1 MTQTL
6 TTEQLIVIASGE
18 FDACSVLDASV
29 SMARELLANREAQPV
44 ASREH
49 FESLCNQFWNWTE
62 FDEINTEEEPRLKWD
77 GKKYSHRVTAALWR
91 MYQAAPPAPVVPTP
105 VNFSENTDADTCR
118 KWAWEQVK
126 ELVSADGWT
135 LGDSITYFGFFCWG
149 WDMRRQY
156 NEQRPSQ
163 LTGATAVPDE
173 MTKDDAMAFVR
184 ERPPFKGSVDCVQ
197 ATWNACRAAMLAQ
210 PVSQGCELPDNVREA
225 LTLALQAMEF
235 MGDTLNNIDAVC
247 TEDVEYVTPAFT
259 AVRGLLP
266 AAPEGGNG

>member
-6 TTEQLIVIASGE
+6 TTDRQQFEEWWHEEYCHLEGSSEAAFVKHVAWEAMQK
-18 FDACSVLDASV
+18 
-29 SMARELLANREAQPV
+29 AREFLANREAQPV
-44 ASREH
+44 WIDAEVHEAIQDILQGRMSGAGRYVT
-49 FESLCNQFWNWTE
+49 LNRNQAPNGF
-62 FDEINTEEEPRLKWD
+62 KQ
-77 GKKYSHRVTAALWR
+77 R
-91 MYQAAPPAPVVPTP
+91 MPIYTAPPAPAVPTP
-105 VNFSENTDADTCR
+105 VNFSENADADTCR

-163 LTGATAVPDE
+163 LTGATAVPDALANDIDS
-173 MTKDDAMAFVR
+173 DDH
-184 ERPPFKGSVDCVQ
+184 PLLWSHNNG
-197 ATWNACRAAMLAQ
+197 WNACRAAMLTL
-210 PVSQGCELPDNVREA
+210 PWRGGELPDNVREA

-247 TEDVEYVTPAFT
+247 TEDVEFVTPAFT
-259 AVRGLLP
+259 AVRGLLA